1 MKVPQGDPWASLIW
15 LEMKRP
21 LIPLVE
27 KGLAQRKKRN
37 TTYPGGAAQSRHT
50 HLFVLTSPH
59 FASGFTSEEIF
70 NCVTEKSD

>member
-1 MKVPQGDPWASLIW
+1 MKVPQGDPWAYLIW

-37 TTYPGGAAQSRHT
+37 TAYPGGAAQSRT
-50 HLFVLTSPH
+50 H
-59 FASGFTSEEIF
+59 ASL
-70 NCVTEKSD
+70 CVNKSSFCIWLYFGGNFQLCD